1 MNKILLSII
10 FLLFSAV
17 MANAQTTEKR
27 MSPMQKEQA
36 AKADVYIANL
46 KKKISDSTQFVIK
59 DSATIAIKQEKN
71 CRFKKKKSP

>member
-1 MNKILLSII
+1 MNKILLPII
-10 FLLFSAV
+10 FLLFSAA